1 MQRHGF
7 VMGMMGWSEAGDTR
21 KKGASMGAQAVGKNT
36 AGAVL
41 TVHDD
46 AARGDLQ
53 RQAVDRGL
61 GLPGVA
67 LGDVLQQDPGPGDG

>member
-7 VMGMMGWSEAGDTR
+7 VMGVMGWSEAGDTR
-21 KKGASMGAQAVGKNT
+21 KKGASMRAQAAGKNT

-46 AARGDLQ
+46 AARG
-53 RQAVDRGL
+53 L
-61 GLPGVA
+61 GAGV
-67 LGDVLQQDPGPGDG
+67 GTWCGCVVGSV